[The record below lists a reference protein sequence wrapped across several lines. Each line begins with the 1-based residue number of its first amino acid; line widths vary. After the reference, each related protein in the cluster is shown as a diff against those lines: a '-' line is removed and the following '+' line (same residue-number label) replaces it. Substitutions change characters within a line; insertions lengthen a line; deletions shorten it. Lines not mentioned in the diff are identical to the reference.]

1 MNLPAT
7 PTPELEQRLATRLLD
22 VLIRAGLIVALA
34 MLSYRIFAPFLTLM
48 LWSLILAVMLYPL
61 HQMLARRLGNR
72 QGLTA
77 TLLVIVFIALIVVPV
92 AILMGSFGDVLQQFV
107 NNLRSNALEIPPPR
121 PGVATWPLIGERAY
135 ALWTQA
141 HADLPAL
148 LQQHQTEIST
158 FTKAAV
164 GVVASIGIGLLQ
176 FIGAIIIAGIMMAF
190 GEAGARSCRAIFC
203 RITGP
208 AHGNAFADLSTQT
221 VRAVALGV
229 IGIALI
235 QAILVGGALLIAGV
249 PLAGVLAVIV
259 LVLGI
264 AQIPAVIV
272 ILPAIA
278 YLWVGGGDYTTT
290 AAIGYSVMLALTG
303 TADNILKPL
312 LLGRGV
318 DAPMPVILLG
328 ALGGMATSGILG
340 MFVGATLL
348 ALAYQ
353 LFVSWVDDDPDA
365 IPAEPLP
372 ASQPPAPPPPP
383 PPIASAPTTPA

>member
-1 MNLPAT
+1 MSLPVT
-7 PTPELEQRLATRLLD
+7 PNPELEQRLSTRLLD
-22 VLIRAGLIVALA
+22 VLIRAGLIVALV

-48 LWSLILAVMLYPL
+48 LWALILAVMLYPL
-61 HQMLARRLGNR
+61 HQILARRLGNR

-92 AILMGSFGDVLQQFV
+92 AVLMGSLGDVLQQLV
-107 NNLRSNALEIPPPR
+107 NNLRNNTLEIPAPWPS
-121 PGVATWPLIGERAY
+121 VAAWPLIGDKAH

-141 HADLPAL
+141 HTDLPAL
-148 LQQHQTEIST
+148 LQKYQTEIGA

-164 GVVASIGIGLLQ
+164 GVVAGIGIGLLQ

-208 AHGNAFADLSTQT
+208 EHGSAFADLSTQT

-264 AQIPAVIV
+264 AQIPALIV
-272 ILPAIA
+272 ILPAII
-278 YLWVGGGDYTTT
+278 YLWVGGGDYSTT

-318 DAPMPVILLG
+318 DAPMPIILLG

-340 MFVGATLL
+340 MFLGATLL

-353 LFVSWVDDDPDA
+353 LFMSWVHDDPDTPA
-365 IPAEPLP
+365 IERAPAAP
-372 ASQPPAPPPPP
+372 SKPPAP
-383 PPIASAPTTPA
+383 IAPA